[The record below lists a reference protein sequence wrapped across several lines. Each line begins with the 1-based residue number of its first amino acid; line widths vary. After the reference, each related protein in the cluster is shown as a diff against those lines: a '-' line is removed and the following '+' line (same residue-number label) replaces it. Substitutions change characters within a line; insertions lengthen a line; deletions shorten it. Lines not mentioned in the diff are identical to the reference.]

1 MSTNPSTQ
9 RNKSRY
15 AAPALEKGLDVLE
28 LLASEAHSLSLQE
41 IAARLERSPS
51 EIFRMLDVLVRRGYL
66 ARRPDA
72 TYVLTLW
79 LFELA
84 HRHPPMGRLLDVAM
98 PHMQELARLTGQS
111 NHICVH
117 HEQRLVVLARA
128 EPPEPMSASFRQGA
142 HFPFH
147 DDRVSARVISAFQPA
162 ERRMLY
168 LNELLANEKAGEA
181 RRRALMRRL
190 NEIRARGYDEGPSDT
205 VAGVADICFPVFDRF
220 GVVAAITVVY
230 LNHRDARVSIPAAR
244 SHARQISA
252 SISRA
257 LGWTEAAGSATKPGA
272 PATEERGVRRRPRLP
287 AQTKGRPGS
296 RRIA

>member
-1 MSTNPSTQ
+1 MPTGRSARRAST
-9 RNKSRY
+9 RY

-28 LLASEAHSLSLQE
+28 LLASEPHSLSLQE
-41 IAARLERSPS
+41 ISGRLKRSPG
-51 EIFRMLDVLVRRGYL
+51 ELYRMLDVLVRRGYL
-66 ARRPDA
+66 ARRPDS

-117 HEQRLVVLARA
+117 HEHRLVVLARA

-147 DDRVSARVISAFQPA
+147 DDRVSARVITAFQPA
-162 ERRMLY
+162 HKRALY
-168 LNELLANEKAGEA
+168 LSELLADDNAGEG
-181 RRRALMRRL
+181 RRRSLTRRL
-190 NEIRARGYDEGPSDT
+190 DEIRARGYDEGPSDT
-205 VAGVADICFPVFDRF
+205 VAGVVDICFPIFDRF
-220 GVVAAITVVY
+220 GVVAAMTVVY
-230 LNHRDARVSIPAAR
+230 LKHRDTRVGIPAAR
-244 SHARQISA
+244 AHAHQISD

-257 LGWTEAAGSATKPGA
+257 LGWTAAGPVHNPAGLRRKRRDSAGET
-272 PATEERGVRRRPRLP
+272 V
-287 AQTKGRPGS
+287 S
-296 RRIA
+296 